1 MIDTVIFDFGR
12 VLAHYE
18 PEEIVR
24 KLWGEEDLSLLADTI
39 FRSPIW
45 DALDAGSITNGEGI
59 AMAKEQLPPHLHA
72 AAERILTDW
81 MTAMPPVLGMA
92 ELVADLRASGRVSLY
107 LLSNIS
113 EHFAERHTLF
123 PVLSLF
129 DRLFFSGVLKLVKP
143 SPAIFLHL
151 LKEVGKRGE
160 ECIFI
165 DDNAD
170 NIRAAA
176 ALGIHTYLFDGDVAA
191 LRRALSDVLSVE
203 L

>member
-1 MIDTVIFDFGR
+1 MINTVIFDFGR

-39 FRSPIW
+39 FRSRIW

-92 ELVADLRASGRVSLY
+92 ELVADLRASGRVSLF

-113 EHFAERHTLF
+113 EHFAKRRALF
-123 PVLSLF
+123 PVLDLF
-129 DRLFFSGVLKLVKP
+129 DRLFFSGVLKMVKP
-143 SPAIFLHL
+143 NPDIFLHL
-151 LKEVGKRGE
+151 LSEVGKRPE
-160 ECIFI
+160 ECLFI

-170 NIRAAA
+170 NVGTAA
-176 ALGIHTYLFDGDVAA
+176 ALGIRTHLFDGDVSA
-191 LRRALSDVLSVE
+191 LRKRLEAE
-203 L
+203 LLL